1 MPQPGFRYAYGPDGD
16 RIQVPDNRDSGPPIK
31 PPSIDRLVPP
41 KKDERIRIDDR
52 PLDPRLDRERGKP
65 IGEPIGGIEYGPVAP
80 PPGVPDRMPI
90 PLIPGSGSGVP
101 AIKDPNEAPLKF
113 RPIQKPI
120 RPKPIPISI
129 GGVGGGTYKEFP
141 TPGGGTI
148 S

>member
-1 MPQPGFRYAYGPDGD
+1 MIDNMSSATGESGLPEGYSYTPGPGSEGKVYTMVMPQPGFRYAYGPDGD

-90 PLIPGSGSGVP
+90 PLIPASDRDWETDSFV
-101 AIKDPNEAPLKF
+101 F
-113 RPIQKPI
+113 FWW
-120 RPKPIPISI
+120 
-129 GGVGGGTYKEFP
+129 Y
-141 TPGGGTI
+141 
-148 S
+148 